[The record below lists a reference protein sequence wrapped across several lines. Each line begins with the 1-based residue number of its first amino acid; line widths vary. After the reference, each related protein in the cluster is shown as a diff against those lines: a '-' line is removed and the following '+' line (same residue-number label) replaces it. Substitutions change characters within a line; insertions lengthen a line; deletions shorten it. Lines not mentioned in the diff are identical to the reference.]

1 MTSVKN
7 YSACSQRT
15 EQTMGNHPVSRFQL
29 RCPLVGCFC
38 GAVVTAANGA
48 ALHCSAIRAQLR
60 LTRGDD
66 SAGLTGTPG
75 RDIVLSTGKPPHSVC
90 VIQQSVS
97 GRLLS
102 SRPAFVG
109 RHWLFCFAHDRFV
122 SHDSDRWMNLGV
134 NIPFEVAL
142 KEKKNITDQAG
153 TSSNSFRFNLHLF
166 PVKCQ

>member
-1 MTSVKN
+1 
-7 YSACSQRT
+7 
-15 EQTMGNHPVSRFQL
+15 MGNHPVSRFQL
-29 RCPLVGCFC
+29 RRPLVGCFC

-97 GRLLS
+97 GK
-102 SRPAFVG
+102 
-109 RHWLFCFAHDRFV
+109 LFF
-122 SHDSDRWMNLGV
+122 L
-134 NIPFEVAL
+134 VACVRGPSL
-142 KEKKNITDQAG
+142 VVL
-153 TSSNSFRFNLHLF
+153 FRS
-166 PVKCQ
+166 